1 MDLDQ
6 AIKHALNGDAL
17 LFLGS
22 GFSIGAKPTVGDS
35 FLSGRQLAKHLYQ
48 LAGDETDDDQL
59 NYAADAYEA
68 EHGPDALLAVIKRIC
83 TASEVSEFHKKIPSV
98 PWKAIFTTN
107 YDDILE
113 RAYEDTGKKLHP
125 ITPKFGQLYT

>member
-1 MDLDQ
+1 MELDQ

-22 GFSIGAKPTVGDS
+22 GFSVGAKPKVGDD
-35 FLSGRQLAKHLYQ
+35 FLSGRSLARHLYK

-68 EHGPDALLAVIKRIC
+68 EHGPEALLDVIKGIC
-83 TASEVSEFHKKIPSV
+83 TASEVSELHKKIPNV

-113 RAYEDTGKKLHP
+113 GDYPLCIRD
-125 ITPKFGQLYT
+125 